1 MSCSIP
7 DTTHPSFG
15 VGNTK
20 KIRCL
25 SGIRYSIIRFEPK
38 KFKGTILSEKTDLK
52 DLLKGLLSSQSLAVL
67 ATQNGGEPY
76 ACLVAFAS
84 TDDLKHLIFA
94 TTRGTRKYDNLI
106 RNPLASAVI
115 DNRTNREE
123 DFRRAIAAT
132 AMGAVE
138 EVKEPDRSHFLG
150 FYLTKHPHLNQFVT
164 SPTSALLRID
174 VKVYYIVSQFQ
185 NVMKFHPDP

>member
-1 MSCSIP
+1 
-7 DTTHPSFG
+7 
-15 VGNTK
+15 
-20 KIRCL
+20 
-25 SGIRYSIIRFEPK
+25 
-38 KFKGTILSEKTDLK
+38 LSEKTDLR
-52 DLLKGLLSSQSLAVL
+52 DLLKGLFSSQSLAVL

-76 ACLVAFAS
+76 ACLVAFAP

-94 TTRGTRKYDNLI
+94 TARGTRKYDNLI
-106 RNPLASAVI
+106 RNPLASVVI

-123 DFRRAIAAT
+123 DFRRAIAVT

-138 EVKEPDRSHFLG
+138 EVKEPDRSHFLE
-150 FYLTKHPHLNQFVT
+150 FYLAKHPHLNQFVT